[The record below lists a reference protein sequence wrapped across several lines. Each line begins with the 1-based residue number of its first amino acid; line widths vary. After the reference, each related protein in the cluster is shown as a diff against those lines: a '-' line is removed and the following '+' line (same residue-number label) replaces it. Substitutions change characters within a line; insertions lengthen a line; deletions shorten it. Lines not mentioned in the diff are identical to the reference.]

1 MRVTLEMPC
10 CVAPGASP
18 IGLLWEESGVDKMA
32 KAINDGV
39 APNGAKPNELFK
51 DMGLR
56 VEPIRGTAK
65 VDRSRRHVN
74 GYLYVVFEAEVPDEA
89 EIGKM
94 AMQGISLA

>member
-1 MRVTLEMPC
+1 MRVAVEMPC
-10 CVAPGASP
+10 AVAPGASP
-18 IGLLWEESGVDKMA
+18 VGLLWTEQAVEGLA
-32 KAINDGV
+32 KAMNEGRG
-39 APNGAKPNELFK
+39 PNGARADGLFESLGLQIKP
-51 DMGLR
+51 
-56 VEPIRGTAK
+56 VQGTAR